1 MIKHKKKN
9 VVAIIQA
16 RMGSKRL
23 PNKMMLHLHGKPII
37 NWVVDRSSRS
47 KLIDQLVVA
56 IPSSKENDILEHY
69 LNMLN
74 VNIFRGSE
82 VDLVGRYYE
91 ASILYKAT
99 HIVRICAD
107 RPLISN
113 QEIDNL
119 IYFFLNNDYDYAYN
133 HYPINNKY
141 PIGFGAEI
149 TTMDV
154 LEMIYLKSSD
164 PSDREHLFNYILNK
178 NNDFKIGTF
187 DPHDQRIRRPE
198 LKFDIDDYDDYHRLL
213 EVDYDMNMTPH
224 QIINIKDKFQNET

>member
-1 MIKHKKKN
+1 MIDYKKKN

-16 RMGSKRL
+16 RMGSRRL

-37 NWVVDRSSRS
+37 QWVVDRSRRS

-56 IPSSKENDILEHY
+56 IPDSKEDDILEFY

-74 VNIFRGSE
+74 VNVFRGSE
-82 VDLVGRYYE
+82 NDLVSRYYE

-119 IYFFLNNDYDYAYN
+119 IDYFINSDYDYAYN

-149 TTMDV
+149 TTMDIIK
-154 LEMIYLKSSD
+154 MIYLKSSNS
-164 PSDREHLFNYILNK
+164 SDREHLFNFILNK
-178 NNDFKIGTF
+178 NNNLKIGTF
-187 DPHDQRIRRPE
+187 DPHDKRIRRPE

-213 EVDYDMNMTPH
+213 EVDYDINMTAH
-224 QIINIKDKFQNET
+224 EIINKMDNFQNEI